1 VHAAS
6 KRTILTADDV
16 DVALNLKNVEVSMR
30 LKWLNFGLTIKK
42 CLSGSFGWGI
52 FFFFHY

>member
-30 LKWLNFGLTIKK
+30 LK
-42 CLSGSFGWGI
+42 
-52 FFFFHY
+52 